1 MKDFFK
7 GMLVGIGGI
16 SPGLSGS
23 VLLVILGLYQKVIN
37 TIGNFFK
44 DIKNNFKFLL
54 PIVLGA
60 GVGIVLFSKIVDY
73 LLGNFEMY
81 TRFAFL
87 GLILGTIPLFYKEV
101 KKEGFSK
108 KYYIN
113 IVVAFIIGIV
123 LFTCNK
129 GMFPKIENPNLFQSI
144 LLGFAV
150 AGSSIVPGV
159 DSAVILSTLGLYEL
173 YVSSIANLEM
183 TILLPAGLGL
193 AIGVILISFI
203 MNKLIKNYYTAT
215 FSIILGLFLAIVPNV
230 LTESCALGFNIQS
243 VVSIIICIVSFV
255 FSMVFENIGS
265 FKEIKIINSI
275 IEKFSKIF
283 KIKNK
288 ESEKVN

>member
-1 MKDFFK
+1 MKDFIK

-60 GVGIVLFSKIVDY
+60 GVGIILFSKIVDY

-113 IVVAFIIGIV
+113 IVVAFIVGIV

-215 FSIILGLFLAIVPNV
+215 FSIIFGLFLAIVPNV

-255 FSMVFENIGS
+255 FSIVFENIGS

>member
-113 IVVAFIIGIV
+113 IVVAFIVGIV

-215 FSIILGLFLAIVPNV
+215 FSIIFGLFLAIVPNV

-243 VVSIIICIVSFV
+243 VLSIIICIVSFV
-255 FSMVFENIGS
+255 FSIVFENIGS

>member
-23 VLLVILGLYQKVIN
+23 VLLVILGLYQMVIN

-60 GVGIVLFSKIVDY
+60 GVGIILFSKIVDY

-113 IVVAFIIGIV
+113 IVVSFIVGII

-144 LLGFAV
+144 ILGFAV

-183 TILLPAGLGL
+183 TILIPAGVGL
-193 AIGVILISFI
+193 IVGVILISYI
-203 MNKLIKNYYTAT
+203 MNKLIKNFYTAT
-215 FSIILGLFLAIVPNV
+215 FSIIFGLFLAIVPNV
-230 LTESCALGFNIQS
+230 LTESCILGFNIQS
-243 VVSIIICIVSFV
+243 VVSIIICIISFV
-255 FSMVFENIGS
+255 FSIVFENMENI
-265 FKEIKIINSI
+265 KEIKVINNV
-275 IEKFSKIF
+275 KNKVSKIF
-283 KIKNK
+283 RVKEK
-288 ESEKVN
+288 ESQKS

>member
-60 GVGIVLFSKIVDY
+60 GVGIILFSKIVDY

-113 IVVAFIIGIV
+113 IVVSFIVGII

-144 LLGFAV
+144 ILGFAV

-183 TILLPAGLGL
+183 TILIPAGVGL
-193 AIGVILISFI
+193 IVGVILISYI
-203 MNKLIKNYYTAT
+203 MNKLKKNFYTAT
-215 FSIILGLFLAIVPNV
+215 FSIIFGLFLAIVPNV
-230 LTESCALGFNIQS
+230 LTESCILGFNIQS
-243 VVSIIICIVSFV
+243 VVSIIICIISFV
-255 FSMVFENIGS
+255 FSIVFENMENI
-265 FKEIKIINSI
+265 KEIKVINNV
-275 IEKFSKIF
+275 KNKVSKIF
-283 KIKNK
+283 RVKEK
-288 ESEKVN
+288 ESQKS